1 MDLKFNI
8 KLLKTFVILIVF
20 VSLFSL
26 ARTLS
31 SLIPLG
37 RYFVS
42 DLNCFCILVSAI
54 ATFTVY
60 ILLFRPRGLF
70 ILNLKRR
77 IIVSLLLILTI
88 MSFSGAIINLI
99 SPEYKH
105 VVLMPWYDI
114 AQYSVLVSL
123 STMLLLTYVPA
134 YFLNRCM
141 LKCKWTFL
149 EKAIFYPIISLTI
162 LGGTNLLLSLLNLH
176 RYTTWSIIL
185 LVTSIIFIWY
195 LVRLLRNGKSVV
207 LNIDALEVL
216 GLLLAIAFRLFVF
229 YSAIGDNFLLRGDA
243 LFHIHQ
249 MAFVNKFNIIKY
261 YYIYRH
267 PYPVLF
273 PLYWLAIANA
283 CSIPLINMATLIAT
297 FNQVFSIISMYA
309 FVKLLTGSRL
319 AGTISVI
326 LWTTLSGFGWISSI
340 ESPPKESLT
349 SPLAYLKY
357 ISHIAGRFGCT
368 SSPINPPTYIGGH
381 TLARFWGLCV
391 CLVALVAIIQY
402 YINYRSPSYLFILSL
417 SILHLIFGHP
427 TELILVAL
435 ALASAQLLFGDRV
448 IDKNV
453 LLSVGLSTLIG
464 AIYHY
469 LLGYPLSW
477 CVLTLMPLFS
487 LIISKLLRHELFLR
501 NLIPNLKTLCIIY
514 VFLCGL
520 MYIAFALKYNTI
532 YLRYPPYTLWYFP
545 AIEWGFLGIA
555 SNLSIFILTLSE
567 SMDLRKNFAL
577 FLMFLQLFFL
587 FMLNLINYYF
597 LFIII
602 PFPFQPVLFYYIL
615 ATIGSFMFLIRI
627 PKSYHHF
634 RYILALIVAVLIVI
648 GSMDYILSVNFWR
661 LATGYPTGYR
671 VDLDEEDIQ
680 IINYLYNLNTSYPY
694 LALFGAPIVH
704 SNFAIRL
711 SGMTFHPPIA
721 RLVFMSTEDL
731 EELRFI
737 FTLFPSEYILV
748 LKPYQYFLKAR
759 SLFEKVSLI
768 FENKK
773 YRLIHIP
780 YDVLKSPL
788 VLPSTRDFLI
798 VSKILFNNSKVE
810 VRGRQGKYLEYPLCN
825 GSIESVS
832 NNYIS
837 ICLKKGKDIKR
848 LTFYLPTILLE
859 GEIALVDLI
868 SEKRLTETKT
878 LTLPLLS
885 IEGVVS
891 FNVISTFR
899 QRIYLGN
906 FTYEGGLYPREYSFK
921 RLVDKYILINDIS
934 ILNVISHSMGLIWT
948 STIIIII
955 IIRLLVNKYKLIK
968 IVLTR

>member
-42 DLNCFCILVSAI
+42 DLNCFCILVAAI

-60 ILLFRPRGLF
+60 LLLFRPRGLF

-114 AQYSVLVSL
+114 AHYSVLVSL

-261 YYIYRH
+261 YYIYRR

-340 ESPPKESLT
+340 ESPPEESLT
-349 SPLAYLKY
+349 SPSAYLEY
-357 ISHIAGRFGCT
+357 ISHIAGRF
-368 SSPINPPTYIGGH
+368 SYASPPVHPPTYIGGH
-381 TLARFWGLCV
+381 TLVRFWGLCV
-391 CLVALVAIIQY
+391 YLVALVAIVQY
-402 YINYRSPSYLFILSL
+402 YMNYRSPSYLFILSL
-417 SILHLIFGHP
+417 SILHLTFGHP
-427 TELILVAL
+427 TELTLVAL
-435 ALASAQLLFGDRV
+435 ALASAQLLFGHRV
-448 IDKNV
+448 NRDV
-453 LLSVGLSTLIG
+453 LLPVSLSTLVG
-464 AIYHY
+464 TIYHC

-477 CVLTLMPLFS
+477 CVLTLMPLLS
-487 LIISKLLRHELFLR
+487 LVISKLFRYGPLLR
-501 NLIPNLKTLCIIY
+501 NLALNLKGLCVVY
-514 VFLCGL
+514 LFFCGL

-532 YLRYPPYTLWYFP
+532 YLKYPLYTLWYFP
-545 AIEWGFLGIA
+545 AIEWGFLGVI
-555 SNLSIFILTLSE
+555 SNLSICLLTLSD
-567 SMDLRKNFAL
+567 SVDLRRGFAL
-577 FLMFLQLFFL
+577 LLMFLQLFLL
-587 FMLNLINYYF
+587 FILNLINYH
-597 LFIII
+597 LSFIII

-615 ATIGSFMFLIRI
+615 ATIGSF
-627 PKSYHHF
+627 
-634 RYILALIVAVLIVI
+634 VVLINRPRHSRLLRILSSMVI
-648 GSMDYILSVNFWR
+648 ALLIIVGSMDYLLSVNFWR
-661 LATGYPTGYR
+661 LSTGRYTGTR
-671 VDLDEEDIQ
+671 TVISEEDIQ
-680 IINYLYNLNTSYPY
+680 MINFLYRLDIDKPYIITPY
-694 LALFGAPIVH
+694 SILVVH
-704 SNFAIRL
+704 L
-711 SGMTFHPPIA
+711 SGMATLPPLFQTAFLTTRDCNELNFILTLHPSKYILMRKPH
-721 RLVFMSTEDL
+721 EY
-731 EELRFI
+731 
-737 FTLFPSEYILV
+737 TLFSTSP
-748 LKPYQYFLKAR
+748 
-759 SLFEKVSLI
+759 I

-773 YRLIHIP
+773 YKLIPIP
-780 YDVLKSPL
+780 SWILAKPSVIPSTRDLIAISKVFFNNSRVILKTSNKFLEYNVCNGTIESIGGNYVLIYLESLNKKENITLYLPNIYIEGETILMNLITERRITELKSL
-788 VLPSTRDFLI
+788 VLPS
-798 VSKILFNNSKVE
+798 
-810 VRGRQGKYLEYPLCN
+810 
-825 GSIESVS
+825 
-832 NNYIS
+832 
-837 ICLKKGKDIKR
+837 
-848 LTFYLPTILLE
+848 
-859 GEIALVDLI
+859 
-868 SEKRLTETKT
+868 
-878 LTLPLLS
+878 LS

-891 FNVISTFR
+891 FKVVSTFEN
-899 QRIYLGN
+899 RIYIEN
-906 FTYEGGLYPREYSFK
+906 FTYRGGLCPKEFSLKELMDEYIK
-921 RLVDKYILINDIS
+921 NHDIS
-934 ILNVISHSMGLIWT
+934 ILSVLLHPLGLLW
-948 STIIIII
+948 SFTIIPIIVLMFSKRVR
-955 IIRLLVNKYKLIK
+955 RLISITLKVYKL
-968 IVLTR
+968 